1 MSESNKLT
9 KLNNEEMGTNLGTLG
24 TFETL
29 PSAVKEYPTQKEN
42 LTDPEDDGLSIGEEA
57 YYKRSGFEAPSK
69 YSPESGWM
77 KHVQEALQ
85 EAFFEATRG
94 GTLDKS
100 AEKAIMHEFA
110 KLRDIEG
117 GPAIG
122 EKVQFD
128 VDGVVIFDSQEDVK
142 SPKDSDVQYSPYA
155 SSLNSEAA
163 ISLDHVRRDVDSQLV
178 IPFGPDEQIYGNF
191 EGAAFCTHPDDPQRH
206 LFGFLIRK
214 PCYVTDTD
222 QIIPGEFGDN
232 EVKVLVP
239 VFDSM
244 SYVGANQFGLAA

>member
-1 MSESNKLT
+1 MSKSNEFT
-9 KLNNEEMGTNLGTLG
+9 KLNKEMGLGA
-24 TFETL
+24 FETVA
-29 PSAVKEYPTQKEN
+29 SAAVEKYPTHKEN
-42 LTDPEDDGLSIGEEA
+42 LTEADGLCISEEA

-85 EAFFEATRG
+85 EAFFEATCG
-94 GTLDKS
+94 GSLDKS
-100 AEKAIMHEFA
+100 AEKVIMHEFA
-110 KLRDIEG
+110 KLRDVKG

-128 VDGVVIFDSQEDVK
+128 VDKVVIFDSQEDVK

-163 ISLDHVRRDVDSQLV
+163 ISLDDVRRDVDSQLV

-191 EGAAFCTHPDDPQRH
+191 EGAAFCTHPDDPEHH
-206 LFGFLIRK
+206 LFGFLVGK

-222 QIIPGEFGDN
+222 QIIPGEFGDK
-232 EVKVLVP
+232 KVFVTVL
-239 VFDSM
+239 DSM
-244 SYVGANQFGLAA
+244 SVVGASQFGLAA

>member
-1 MSESNKLT
+1 MSESNEFT
-9 KLNNEEMGTNLGTLG
+9 NLNNKETG

-29 PSAVKEYPTQKEN
+29 ASVVEKYPMPKEN
-42 LTDPEDDGLSIGEEA
+42 LTDPEGDGLCIGEEA

-77 KHVQEALQ
+77 KHVQEALR
-85 EAFFEATRG
+85 EAFFEATRD
-94 GTLDKS
+94 GTIDNS
-100 AEKAIMHEFA
+100 AKNAMMHEFA
-110 KLRDIEG
+110 KLRDEG

-122 EKVQFD
+122 EKVQFN
-128 VDGVVIFDSQEDVK
+128 VDGVVIFDGQEDVK

-163 ISLDHVRRDVDSQLV
+163 ISLDDVRRDVDSQLV

-191 EGAAFCTHPDDPQRH
+191 EGAAFCTHPDDPEHH
-206 LFGFLIRK
+206 LFGVVVRE

-222 QIIPGEFGDN
+222 QIIPGEFGN
-232 EVKVLVP
+232 KKVLVP
-239 VFDSM
+239 LFNSKGV
-244 SYVGANQFGLAA
+244 VGASQFELAA

>member
-1 MSESNKLT
+1 MSESNEFT
-9 KLNNEEMGTNLGTLG
+9 KLNNEDTLG

-29 PSAVKEYPTQKEN
+29 PSAGEKYPMQKEN
-42 LTDPEDDGLSIGEEA
+42 HTEADGLCIGEEA

-77 KHVQEALQ
+77 KHVQEALR
-85 EAFFEATRG
+85 EVFLEATRDG
-94 GTLDKS
+94 SLDKS
-100 AEKAIMHEFA
+100 AEKVIMHEFA
-110 KLRDIEG
+110 KLRDVEG
-117 GPAIG
+117 GPTIG

-128 VDGVVIFDSQEDVK
+128 VDKVVMFDSQEDVK

-163 ISLDHVRRDVDSQLV
+163 ISLDDVRRDVDSQLV

-191 EGAAFCTHPDDPQRH
+191 EGAAFCTHPDDPERH
-206 LFGFLIRK
+206 WFGVLVSE

-222 QIIPGEFGDN
+222 QIIPDEFGN
-232 EVKVLVP
+232 KKVFVP
-239 VFDSM
+239 FLDSM
-244 SYVGANQFGLAA
+244 SDVGASQFGLAA

>member
-1 MSESNKLT
+1 MSESNEFT
-9 KLNNEEMGTNLGTLG
+9 KPNKEMG

-29 PSAVKEYPTQKEN
+29 ALAVEEYPMPKEK
-42 LTDPEDDGLSIGEEA
+42 LTDPEGDGLCIGEEA

-94 GTLDKS
+94 GTIDNRAK
-100 AEKAIMHEFA
+100 KAIMHEFA
-110 KLRDIEG
+110 KLRDVEG

-163 ISLDHVRRDVDSQLV
+163 ISLDDVRRDVDSQLV

-191 EGAAFCTHPDDPQRH
+191 EGAAFCTYPDDPERH
-206 LFGFLIRK
+206 LFGFLVGN

-222 QIIPGEFGDN
+222 QIIPGEFGN
-232 EVKVLVP
+232 KKVFVTVL
-239 VFDSM
+239 DSM
-244 SYVGANQFGLAA
+244 SNVGASQFGLAA

>member
-1 MSESNKLT
+1 MSESNKF
-9 KLNNEEMGTNLGTLG
+9 KLNNKEMG

-29 PSAVKEYPTQKEN
+29 ALAVEKYPMQKEN
-42 LTDPEDDGLSIGEEA
+42 HTEADGLCIGEEA

-77 KHVQEALQ
+77 KHVQGALQ
-85 EAFFEATRG
+85 GAFFEATRD
-94 GTLDKS
+94 GTIDNS
-100 AEKAIMHEFA
+100 AKKAIMHEFA

-128 VDGVVIFDSQEDVK
+128 VDGVVIFGGQEDVK
-142 SPKDSDVQYSPYA
+142 SPKDSEVQYSPYA

-163 ISLDHVRRDVDSQLV
+163 ISLDDVRRDVDSQLV

-191 EGAAFCTHPDDPQRH
+191 EGAAFCTHPDDPEH
-206 LFGFLIRK
+206 HWFGVVVRE

-222 QIIPGEFGDN
+222 QIIPGEFGDK
-232 EVKVLVP
+232 KVLVP
-239 VFDSM
+239 LFDSM
-244 SYVGANQFGLAA
+244 RDVGASQFELAA

>member
-1 MSESNKLT
+1 MSESNKFT
-9 KLNNEEMGTNLGTLG
+9 KPNKEMGLGI
-24 TFETL
+24 FETVA
-29 PSAVKEYPTQKEN
+29 SAAVEYPTQKEN
-42 LTDPEDDGLSIGEEA
+42 LTDPEDDGLCIDEEA

-94 GTLDKS
+94 GTIDKS
-100 AEKAIMHEFA
+100 AEKVIMHEFA

-128 VDGVVIFDSQEDVK
+128 VDGVVIFGSQEYVK

-163 ISLDHVRRDVDSQLV
+163 ISLDDVRRDVDSQLV
-178 IPFGPDEQIYGNF
+178 IPLGPDEQIYGNF
-191 EGAAFCTHPDDPQRH
+191 EGAAFCTHPDDPGRH
-206 LFGFLIRK
+206 LFGFLVGK

-222 QIIPGEFGDN
+222 QIVPDEFGDDK

-239 VFDSM
+239 LFDSR
-244 SYVGANQFGLAA
+244 SVVGASQFGLAA

>member
-1 MSESNKLT
+1 MSESNKFN
-9 KLNNEEMGTNLGTLG
+9 KLNNKEMGTLG

-29 PSAVKEYPTQKEN
+29 ASVVEKYPMQKEN
-42 LTDPEDDGLSIGEEA
+42 LTDPEGDGLCIGEEA

-94 GTLDKS
+94 GTIDKS
-100 AEKAIMHEFA
+100 AEKVIMHEFA

-163 ISLDHVRRDVDSQLV
+163 ISLDDVRRDVDSQLV

-191 EGAAFCTHPDDPQRH
+191 EGAAFCTHPDDPERH
-206 LFGFLIRK
+206 WFGVLVSE

-222 QIIPGEFGDN
+222 QIIPDEFGN
-232 EVKVLVP
+232 KKVFVP
-239 VFDSM
+239 FLDSM
-244 SYVGANQFGLAA
+244 SDVGASQFGLAA

>member
-1 MSESNKLT
+1 MSKSNKL
-9 KLNNEEMGTNLGTLG
+9 LNNKEMGTLG

-42 LTDPEDDGLSIGEEA
+42 LTDPEGDGLCIGEEA

-85 EAFFEATRG
+85 EVFLEATRD
-94 GTLDKS
+94 GTIDNS
-100 AEKAIMHEFA
+100 AKNAMMHEFA
-110 KLRDIEG
+110 KLRDVEG

-128 VDGVVIFDSQEDVK
+128 VDGVVIFGSQEYVK
-142 SPKDSDVQYSPYA
+142 SPKDSDVHSPYA

-163 ISLDHVRRDVDSQLV
+163 ISLDDVRRDVDSQLV

-222 QIIPGEFGDN
+222 QIIPGEFGDK

-239 VFDSM
+239 VFDSRAILELAA
-244 SYVGANQFGLAA
+244 SQFGLAA

>member
-1 MSESNKLT
+1 MSKSNEF
-9 KLNNEEMGTNLGTLG
+9 KLNNEEMGTLGTLG
-24 TFETL
+24 TSETL
-29 PSAVKEYPTQKEN
+29 PSVGEEYPVQKEN
-42 LTDPEDDGLSIGEEA
+42 LTDPEDDGLCIGEEA

-77 KHVQEALQ
+77 KHVQEALRK
-85 EAFFEATRG
+85 AFFEATRG
-94 GTLDKS
+94 GTIDNS
-100 AEKAIMHEFA
+100 AKNAMMHEFA
-110 KLRDIEG
+110 KLRDVEG
-117 GPAIG
+117 GPTIG

-128 VDGVVIFDSQEDVK
+128 VDGVVIFDDREDVK
-142 SPKDSDVQYSPYA
+142 SPKDSDVQYSSYA

-222 QIIPGEFGDN
+222 QIIPGEFGDK

>member
-1 MSESNKLT
+1 MSESNKFT
-9 KLNNEEMGTNLGTLG
+9 KPNKEMGTLGTLG
-24 TFETL
+24 TLGTSETL
-29 PSAVKEYPTQKEN
+29 PSVGEKYPTQKEN
-42 LTDPEDDGLSIGEEA
+42 LTEADGLGISEEA

-85 EAFFEATRG
+85 EVFLEATRG
-94 GTLDKS
+94 GTFDNS
-100 AEKAIMHEFA
+100 AKNVMMHEFA
-110 KLRDIEG
+110 KLRDVEG
-117 GPAIG
+117 GPTIG

-128 VDGVVIFDSQEDVK
+128 VDGVVIFDGQEDVK

-163 ISLDHVRRDVDSQLV
+163 ISLDDVRRDVDSQLV

-191 EGAAFCTHPDDPQRH
+191 EGAAFCTHPDDPEHH
-206 LFGFLIRK
+206 LFGVVVRE

-222 QIIPGEFGDN
+222 QIIPGEFGN
-232 EVKVLVP
+232 KKVLVP
-239 VFDSM
+239 LFNSKGV
-244 SYVGANQFGLAA
+244 VGASQFGLAA

>member
-1 MSESNKLT
+1 MSESNKFD
-9 KLNNEEMGTNLGTLG
+9 KLNNEKIGTLGTLG
-24 TFETL
+24 TSETL
-29 PSAVKEYPTQKEN
+29 PSAGEKYPVQKEN
-42 LTDPEDDGLSIGEEA
+42 LTGPEGDGLCIGEEA

-94 GTLDKS
+94 GSLDKS
-100 AEKAIMHEFA
+100 AEKAIMHELA
-110 KLRDIEG
+110 KLRDVEG

-128 VDGVVIFDSQEDVK
+128 VDGVVIFGSQEYVK

-163 ISLDHVRRDVDSQLV
+163 ISLDDVRRDVDSQLV
-178 IPFGPDEQIYGNF
+178 IPLGPDEQIYGNF
-191 EGAAFCTHPDDPQRH
+191 EGAAFCTHPDDPERH
-206 LFGFLIRK
+206 LFGFLLGE
-214 PCYVTDTD
+214 PCYVTNTD

-232 EVKVLVP
+232 KKVLVLL
-239 VFDSM
+239 FDSDSM
-244 SYVGANQFGLAA
+244 SNVGASQFGLAA

>member
-9 KLNNEEMGTNLGTLG
+9 KLNNEEMGTLDTLG

-29 PSAVKEYPTQKEN
+29 PSAVKEYPMPKEN
-42 LTDPEDDGLSIGEEA
+42 LTDPEGDGLYIGEKA

-77 KHVQEALQ
+77 KHVQEALRK
-85 EAFFEATRG
+85 AFFEATRD
-94 GTLDKS
+94 GTFDDS
-100 AEKAIMHEFA
+100 AKKAMMHEFA
-110 KLRDIEG
+110 KLRDVEG

-163 ISLDHVRRDVDSQLV
+163 ISLDDVRRDVDSQLV
-178 IPFGPDEQIYGNF
+178 IPFEPDEQIYGNF
-191 EGAAFCTHPDDPQRH
+191 EGAAFCTHPDDPEHH
-206 LFGFLIRK
+206 LFGVVVRE

-222 QIIPGEFGDN
+222 QIIPGEFGN
-232 EVKVLVP
+232 KKVLVP
-239 VFDSM
+239 LFDSM
-244 SYVGANQFGLAA
+244 RRDVGASQFGLAA

>member
-1 MSESNKLT
+1 VRESNKL
-9 KLNNEEMGTNLGTLG
+9 NNKEMGLGTS
-24 TFETL
+24 ETL
-29 PSAVKEYPTQKEN
+29 ASAAVEKYQYPMQKEN
-42 LTDPEDDGLSIGEEA
+42 HTEADGLCIGEEA

-85 EAFFEATRG
+85 EVFLEATRD
-94 GTLDKS
+94 GTIDNGAKN
-100 AEKAIMHEFA
+100 AIMHEFA
-110 KLRDIEG
+110 KLRDVEG

-142 SPKDSDVQYSPYA
+142 SPKDSDVQYSSYA

-163 ISLDHVRRDVDSQLV
+163 ISLDDVRRDVDSQLV

-191 EGAAFCTHPDDPQRH
+191 EGAAFCTHPDDPERH
-206 LFGFLIRK
+206 LFGVLVSE

-222 QIIPGEFGDN
+222 QIIPGEFGDK
-232 EVKVLVP
+232 KVFVT

-244 SYVGANQFGLAA
+244 SNVGASQFGLAA

>member
-1 MSESNKLT
+1 MSESNKFT
-9 KLNNEEMGTNLGTLG
+9 KLNNEETGTLG
-24 TFETL
+24 TSETL
-29 PSAVKEYPTQKEN
+29 PSAVEKYQYPVQKEN

-94 GTLDKS
+94 GTIDKS

-110 KLRDIEG
+110 KLRDVEG

-128 VDGVVIFDSQEDVK
+128 VDGVVIFDSQEGVK

-163 ISLDHVRRDVDSQLV
+163 ISLDDVRRDVDSQLV
-178 IPFGPDEQIYGNF
+178 IPLGPDEQIYGNF
-191 EGAAFCTHPDDPQRH
+191 EGVAFCAHPDNRERQ
-206 LFGFLIRK
+206 LLGVLIGY

-222 QIIPGEFGDN
+222 QIIPDEFGDN
-232 EVKVLVP
+232 KKVKVLVP
-239 VFDSM
+239 FFDRM
-244 SYVGANQFGLAA
+244 IGLGASQFELAA

>member
-1 MSESNKLT
+1 MSESNEFT
-9 KLNNEEMGTNLGTLG
+9 KLNNEDTLG

-77 KHVQEALQ
+77 KHVQEALRK
-85 EAFFEATRG
+85 AFFEATRG
-94 GTLDKS
+94 DTFDNS
-100 AEKAIMHEFA
+100 AKKEIMHELA
-110 KLRDIEG
+110 KLRDVKG

-163 ISLDHVRRDVDSQLV
+163 ISLDDVRRDVDSQLV

-191 EGAAFCTHPDDPQRH
+191 EGAAFCTHPDDPERH
-206 LFGFLIRK
+206 LFGFLIGE

-222 QIIPGEFGDN
+222 QIIPGEFGDKK
-232 EVKVLVP
+232 VKVLVP

-244 SYVGANQFGLAA
+244 SNVGASQFGLAA

>member
-1 MSESNKLT
+1 MSESNEFT
-9 KLNNEEMGTNLGTLG
+9 KPNKEMGSGTS
-24 TFETL
+24 ETL
-29 PSAVKEYPTQKEN
+29 PSAVEKYQYPVQKEN
-42 LTDPEDDGLSIGEEA
+42 HTEADGLCIDEKA

-85 EAFFEATRG
+85 EAFLEATRD
-94 GTLDKS
+94 GTIDNS
-100 AEKAIMHEFA
+100 AKNAMMHEFA
-110 KLRDIEG
+110 KLRDVEG

-128 VDGVVIFDSQEDVK
+128 VDGVVIFDGQEDVK
-142 SPKDSDVQYSPYA
+142 SPKDSDIQYSPYA

-163 ISLDHVRRDVDSQLV
+163 ISLDDVRRDVDSQLV

-191 EGAAFCTHPDDPQRH
+191 EGAAFCTHPDNPERH
-206 LFGFLIRK
+206 WFGVLVGE

-222 QIIPGEFGDN
+222 QIIPDEFGDN
-232 EVKVLVP
+232 EKVFVP
-239 VFDSM
+239 LLDSM
-244 SYVGANQFGLAA
+244 SDVGASQFGLAA

>member
-1 MSESNKLT
+1 MSKSNKFE
-9 KLNNEEMGTNLGTLG
+9 LNNKEMGTLGA
-24 TFETL
+24 FETL
-29 PSAVKEYPTQKEN
+29 PSAGEKYPVPKEN
-42 LTDPEDDGLSIGEEA
+42 LTDPEDDGLCIDEEA

-85 EAFFEATRG
+85 EVFLEATRG
-94 GTLDKS
+94 GTFDNS
-100 AEKAIMHEFA
+100 AKNVMMHEFA
-110 KLRDIEG
+110 KLRDVEG

-122 EKVQFD
+122 EKVQFN
-128 VDGVVIFDSQEDVK
+128 VDKVVIFDSQEDVK

-163 ISLDHVRRDVDSQLV
+163 ISLDDVRRDVDSQLV
-178 IPFGPDEQIYGNF
+178 IPFGPDEQIYGIF
-191 EGAAFCTHPDDPQRH
+191 EGAVLCTHPDNPEHH
-206 LFGFLIRK
+206 LFGVVVRE

-222 QIIPGEFGDN
+222 QIIPGEFGDK

-239 VFDSM
+239 FFDSM
-244 SYVGANQFGLAA
+244 IGLGASQFELAA

>member
-1 MSESNKLT
+1 MSESNKF
-9 KLNNEEMGTNLGTLG
+9 KLNNKEMG

-29 PSAVKEYPTQKEN
+29 ALAVEKYPKQKEN
-42 LTDPEDDGLSIGEEA
+42 HTEADGLCIDEKA

-94 GTLDKS
+94 GSLDKS
-100 AEKAIMHEFA
+100 AEKVIMHEFA
-110 KLRDIEG
+110 KLRDVEG

-128 VDGVVIFDSQEDVK
+128 VDRVVIFDGQEDVK

-163 ISLDHVRRDVDSQLV
+163 ISLDDVRRDVDSQLV

-191 EGAAFCTHPDDPQRH
+191 EGAAFCTHPDDPERH
-206 LFGFLIRK
+206 LFGFLVGK

-222 QIIPGEFGDN
+222 QIIPDEFGDK
-232 EVKVLVP
+232 EVKVFVP
-239 VFDSM
+239 LLDSM
-244 SYVGANQFGLAA
+244 RNVGASQFELAA

>member
-1 MSESNKLT
+1 MSESNKFT
-9 KLNNEEMGTNLGTLG
+9 KLNKEMGTLGILDTS
-24 TFETL
+24 ETL
-29 PSAVKEYPTQKEN
+29 PSVGEKYPVPKEN
-42 LTDPEDDGLSIGEEA
+42 LTDPEADGLCIGEEA

-85 EAFFEATRG
+85 EVFLEATRD
-94 GTLDKS
+94 GTIDNGAKN
-100 AEKAIMHEFA
+100 AMMHEFA
-110 KLRDIEG
+110 KLRDVEG

-142 SPKDSDVQYSPYA
+142 SPKDSNVQYSPYA

-163 ISLDHVRRDVDSQLV
+163 ISLDDVRRDVDSQLV

-191 EGAAFCTHPDDPQRH
+191 EGAAFCTHPDNPEHH
-206 LFGFLIRK
+206 LFGFLVGK

-222 QIIPGEFGDN
+222 QIIPDEFGDN
-232 EVKVLVP
+232 EKVLVP
-239 VFDSM
+239 LFDSM
-244 SYVGANQFGLAA
+244 SDVGASQFGLAA

>member
-1 MSESNKLT
+1 
-9 KLNNEEMGTNLGTLG
+9 
-24 TFETL
+24 
-29 PSAVKEYPTQKEN
+29 
-42 LTDPEDDGLSIGEEA
+42 
-57 YYKRSGFEAPSK
+57 
-69 YSPESGWM
+69 M

-110 KLRDIEG
+110 KLRDVEG

-128 VDGVVIFDSQEDVK
+128 VDGVVIFDGEDVK
-142 SPKDSDVQYSPYA
+142 SPKDSDVQYPPYA

-163 ISLDHVRRDVDSQLV
+163 ISLDDVRRDVDSQLV

-191 EGAAFCTHPDDPQRH
+191 EGAAFCTHPDDPERH
-206 LFGFLIRK
+206 LFGFLIGR

-222 QIIPGEFGDN
+222 QIIPDEFGDK

-239 VFDSM
+239 VFDSRAILELAA
-244 SYVGANQFGLAA
+244 SQFGLTA